1 MRGISFAAPLAAPLA
16 VSLGLCACTAPQL
29 GPLECSATVN
39 ANMALAVDV
48 EWSPAEAG
56 ISHVEYGETDS
67 YGMTTP
73 SSGAAKVRLA
83 LLGMPAD
90 TDVYWRGVTQ
100 SASGTAE
107 CVGVTHTGT
116 APPEIPTA
124 TATVNEPGQDD
135 APYVIGAFFTGSGG
149 SGSHPQR
156 AAFRR
161 DGTLVWYSFSDE
173 AGTGM
178 DLHYSDDGATILTN
192 TYFGPMGE
200 EDSEIA
206 RTSMEGDVIAT
217 FATPLAHHMLCE
229 LPDDKI
235 AYQALDTRAYTNP
248 DTGETANWVGDAI
261 VEIAPD
267 GSSVQVFSVWD
278 VVPPRLNSRM
288 ERSIYGGLDWTHANM
303 LQYDA
308 DTGEYLLSL
317 GHAADILLIDRA
329 TGFVNAFYGV
339 DGVAADPPF
348 DYPHDV
354 NVLPNGNLLMF
365 MTDAEGS
372 GAIEYARTD
381 SGLKEVWRGV
391 WGQTPFALGEA
402 RRLSNG
408 NTFVNE
414 GSGLPLHEETPD
426 GEIVWKLEPSQ
437 ASIFAQ
443 FQLVKSLYP
452 EEQ

>member
-1 MRGISFAAPLAAPLA
+1 VDRNNFLLPLA
-16 VSLGLCACTAPQL
+16 VSLGLYGCTAPQL
-29 GPLECSATVN
+29 DPLECSATVN

-48 EWSPAEAG
+48 EWTPAEAG
-56 ISHVEYGETDS
+56 TSHVEYGETNC

-73 SSGAAKVRLA
+73 SSEAADVRLA

-90 TDVYWRGVTQ
+90 TDVFWRGVTE

-116 APPEIPTA
+116 APPETPTV

-135 APYVIGAFFTGSGG
+135 APYVIGAFFTGTGG
-149 SGSHPQR
+149 PGSHPER

-161 DGTLVWYSFSDE
+161 DGTLVWYSSNDDN
-173 AGTGM
+173 GTAM
-178 DLHYSDDGATILTN
+178 DLQYSDDGETILTN
-192 TYFGPMGE
+192 TYFGPMGG
-200 EDSEIA
+200 EDSQIA
-206 RTSMEGDVIAT
+206 RTSMEGDVVAT
-217 FATPLAHHMLCE
+217 LSTPLAHHTLCE
-229 LPDDKI
+229 LPDDKL
-235 AYQALDTRAYTNP
+235 AYQALDIRPYTNP
-248 DTGETANWVGDAI
+248 DTGETVDWVGDKI
-261 VEIAPD
+261 VEIAAD
-267 GSSVQVFSVWD
+267 GSSETVFSVWD
-278 VVPPRLNSRM
+278 VVPPRLNGRM
-288 ERSIYGGLDWTHANM
+288 DLSIYGGLDWTHANT

-308 DTGEYLLSL
+308 DTDEYLLSL
-317 GHAADILLIDRA
+317 GHAADVLFIDRA
-329 TGFVNAFYGV
+329 TGSVNTFYGV

-365 MTDAEGS
+365 MTDADGS

-381 SGLKEVWRGV
+381 SGLKEAWRGV

-426 GEIVWKLEPSQ
+426 GEVVWKLEASQ
-437 ASIFAQ
+437 AKIFAQ
-443 FQLVKSLYP
+443 FQLVNSLYP
-452 EEQ
+452 EAQ

>member
-1 MRGISFAAPLAAPLA
+1 
-16 VSLGLCACTAPQL
+16 
-29 GPLECSATVN
+29 
-39 ANMALAVDV
+39 
-48 EWSPAEAG
+48 
-56 ISHVEYGETDS
+56 VEYGETDS

-73 SSGAAKVRLA
+73 STEASIVRRA
-83 LLGMPAD
+83 LLGMPPD

-100 SASGTAE
+100 SASGASE
-107 CVGVTHTGT
+107 CAGVTHTGA
-116 APPEIPTA
+116 APAEIPSVTA
-124 TATVNEPGQDD
+124 TINEDGQDD
-135 APYVIGAFFTGSGG
+135 AAYVIGALFTGAGG

-161 DGTLVWYSFSDE
+161 DGALVWYSFSDE

-192 TYFGPMGE
+192 TYFGQMGG

-206 RTSMEGDVIAT
+206 RTSMEGDVVAT

-235 AYQALDTRAYTNP
+235 AYQALDTRAYTSP

-267 GSSVQVFSVWD
+267 GSSETVFSVWD

-288 ERSIYGGLDWTHANM
+288 ERSIYGGLDWTHGNM
-303 LQYDA
+303 LRYDA
-308 DTGEYLLSL
+308 STGEYLLSL
-317 GHAADILLIDRA
+317 GHAADILFIDRA
-329 TGFVNAFYGV
+329 TGTVNAFYGM

-354 NVLPNGNLLMF
+354 NVLANGDLLMF
-365 MTDAEGS
+365 MTDDDGA

-381 SGLKEVWRGV
+381 AGLKEVWRGV
-391 WGQTPFALGEA
+391 WGQAPFALGQA
-402 RRLSNG
+402 RRLANG

-426 GEIVWKLEPSQ
+426 GKIVWQIESNST
-437 ASIFAQ
+437 SIFAQ
-443 FQLVKSLYP
+443 FQVVDSLYP